1 MAAIRI
7 LSSSGRPSR
16 SPSMLLSMA
25 AASTDPAPKQPPQI
39 LANLTN
45 SSLKL
50 VESRD
55 PHREMQVRRR
65 IKRTYLADDDVPN
78 PTPGRA
84 EASPAAGAGDGVRS
98 ERTER

>member
-1 MAAIRI
+1 MPAIRI

-25 AASTDPAPKQPPQI
+25 AAATDPAPKKPPRI

-45 SSLKL
+45 TPLKL

-55 PHREMQVRRR
+55 PHREYGGGKEKEQADLPGRRR
-65 IKRTYLADDDVPN
+65 GP
-78 PTPGRA
+78 A
-84 EASPAAGAGDGVRS
+84 EASPAAGSSDGLHG